1 MADHAKVS
9 DGADEQHSHSHGV
22 SANADRRYL
31 WGALIALA
39 LFMLGEVVVAFITG
53 SLALLSDAGHMLSD
67 VASISVAL
75 WAMTLAARPARGRWT
90 YGFKR
95 AEILAALANG
105 VTLLV
110 LGLVL
115 AVEAVRR
122 LITPPQVHA
131 PPVIVVALVG
141 IAVNFLATWLLAKAN
156 RTSLNVRGAYQHILT
171 DLFGFIGTLVA
182 GLVILFTGWTRADA
196 LASLV
201 VVALMLRAGW
211 PLVKESGTI
220 LLEAAPPD
228 IDLDEVRKHLMGLD
242 HVIGLHDLHDLHVW
256 TRTAPTSTPA
266 TPTGGSRTK
275 PSTPGST
282 SPTTNSSARYSRSP
296 SRRSSAKPTTAATKA
311 RKRSGNTPHLSMSRV
326 PVRHFGWSIGDS
338 NP

>member
-67 VASISVAL
+67 VASIGVAL

-131 PPVIVVALVG
+131 PPVIVVAVVG
-141 IAVNFLATWLLAKAN
+141 IAVNFLATWLLARAN

-211 PLVKESGTI
+211 PLVKESGSI

-228 IDLDEVRKHLMGLD
+228 IDLDEVRKHLMDLD
-242 HVIGLHDLHDLHVW
+242 HVIDVHDLHVW
-256 TRTAPTSTPA
+256 TLTDGLPAVSAHVVTRDDCFIDGDMPELLDELQDCLRTHFDIEHSTFQLE
-266 TPTGGSRTK
+266 
-275 PSTPGST
+275 PGAHAQHE
-282 SPTTNSSARYSRSP
+282 P
-296 SRRSSAKPTTAATKA
+296 
-311 RKRSGNTPHLSMSRV
+311 GMH
-326 PVRHFGWSIGDS
+326 HH
-338 NP
+338 